1 VAQEAMRDALIPN
14 LDQTRSTGIVTLPG
28 AFIGALFGGASPVE
42 AARFQVV
49 VLSGILL
56 AQTVASFVLTRRLSR
71 MTVIPA
77 LE

>member
-1 VAQEAMRDALIPN
+1 
-14 LDQTRSTGIVTLPG
+14 
-28 AFIGALFGGASPVE
+28 VE